1 MDKWEKR
8 IAAAS
13 LDLDRPQKILKRDM
27 KAFKELREQNA
38 KLREEVRKLNKN
50 NEKFIK
56 LVELLETKIKTLTE
70 DVNKQYVYSYEK
82 GGWIEKG
89 SLDKGKIEVA
99 PSQLNIDTINNQLA
113 EILRMIERH
122 RIKER

>member
-27 KAFKELREQNA
+27 KAFKDLREKNA

-56 LVELLETKIKTLTE
+56 LVELLENKIKSLTE
-70 DVNKQYVYSYEK
+70 DMKKQYVYSYEK
-82 GGWIEKG
+82 GGWMEKG
-89 SLDKGKIEVA
+89 SIDKGKIEVA

-113 EILRMIERH
+113 EILRMIECH
-122 RIKER
+122 RVKER